1 MPQIPDSHRD
11 IIEKSQ
17 VVILGTSG
25 ESAEPQ
31 ISTLLY
37 LYEDGKL
44 MFSINENRPQLK
56 NLKNNPRLTAFF
68 IDSDNPRRTLEIRGT
83 ARIDH
88 DPDYL
93 FGKLVGDKYGYD
105 LRELDGPLDTR
116 YKVTVNIENVHAF
129 G

>member
-1 MPQIPDSHRD
+1 MPQIPDSHKD
-11 IIEKSQ
+11 IMAKNE

-25 ESAEPQ
+25 ESTEPQ

-56 NLKNNPRLTAFF
+56 NLQKNPRLTAFF
-68 IDSDNPRRTLEIRGT
+68 VDKDNPRRTLEIRGT
-83 ARIDH
+83 AQIEH

-93 FGKLVGDKYGYD
+93 FGKHVGDKYGYD

-116 YKVTVNIENVHAF
+116 YKVTVNIEQVHAF